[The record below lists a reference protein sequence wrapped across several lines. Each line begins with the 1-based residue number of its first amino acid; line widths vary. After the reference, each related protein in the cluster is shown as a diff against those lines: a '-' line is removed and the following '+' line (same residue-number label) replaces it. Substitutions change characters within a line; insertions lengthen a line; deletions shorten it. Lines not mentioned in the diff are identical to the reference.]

1 MNEQGVSMQASPW
14 VWALFGAMVLALLA
28 VDLGVF
34 RVSRRGPHK
43 ITLRSAAWWS
53 AAWVGLSLAFGVVI
67 LVLYG
72 SGTALTYLTAY
83 LLEKSLS
90 VDNVFVFLIIFSEL
104 QIPAAQQRRVLYW
117 GVLGA
122 LVVRALLIAG
132 GIFLLRRFHWVVY
145 PFAILVIF
153 AAVRLV
159 WGRQKERQV
168 VAAAC
173 AVCGTWVARIIPVT
187 PVMRAG
193 SFWIRERGRLVA
205 TPLFIALV
213 VIETTDVVFAL
224 DSIPA
229 VFAVTSDL
237 FLVYTS
243 NVFAMLGLRSLYFL
257 LAGVVERF
265 RFLRA
270 GLAAILVFVG
280 IKLLTSGVVEI
291 PTWVSLAV
299 IAVALLLSVVASVAI
314 PPPMEQSSV
323 RAG

>member
-1 MNEQGVSMQASPW
+1 MNELGVSMQVSRWIW
-14 VWALFGAMVLALLA
+14 VLFGAMVLSLLA
-28 VDLGVF
+28 LDLGVF
-34 RVSRRGPHK
+34 RVSRRGPQK
-43 ITLRSAAWWS
+43 VTLRSAAWWS
-53 AAWVGLSLAFGVVI
+53 AAWIGLSLAFGAVI

-72 SGTALTYLTAY
+72 TAPALTYLTAY

-90 VDNVFVFLIIFSEL
+90 VDNVFVFVIIFSEL
-104 QIPAAQQRRVLYW
+104 HIPPEQQRRILYW

-132 GIFLLRRFHWVVY
+132 GVFLLRRFHWVVY
-145 PFAILVIF
+145 PFALLVIF
-153 AAVRLV
+153 AAVRLL
-159 WGRQKERQV
+159 WGRQKEREV

-173 AVCGTWVARIIPVT
+173 AVCGTWVARIIPIT
-187 PVMRAG
+187 PVLRGG
-193 SFWIRERGRLVA
+193 SFWIRDRGGRLVA
-205 TPLFIALV
+205 TPLLIALI

-229 VFAVTSDL
+229 VFAVTNDL

-270 GLAAILVFVG
+270 GLATILAFVG
-280 IKLLTSGVVEI
+280 VKLLASGFVEI
-291 PTWVSLAV
+291 PVWMSLAV
-299 IAVALLLSVVASVAI
+299 IAAALGVAVVASVTL
-314 PPPMEQSSV
+314 PP
-323 RAG
+323 RAERLTA